1 MPSRPHCVLAVIP
14 HPDDESYAMAG
25 ALHAAAQAGARV
37 HVLCAT
43 RGERGDDFSA
53 RPGHTVRP
61 SDLAARRS
69 RELAA
74 SCAGLGVSPPRFLD
88 LPDGGLTDLPP
99 GRLEATLVDALQELA
114 PQVVLSLGPDGAYA
128 HADHLALTDALK
140 QALAWAPGSPRAL
153 WAAFPRALFEPQ
165 WRRLTGGADAALVPG
180 AAPRLGV
187 DAHAVDLK
195 LLVEATIKR
204 ASIEA
209 HRSQLPDGRAE
220 SLFPPGIV
228 ATLLREEWYQLAS
241 GPRLPDGP
249 APPESAGGLLA
260 GAS

>member
-1 MPSRPHCVLAVIP
+1 MPSRPHRVLAVIP

-53 RPGHTVRP
+53 RPGHPARP
-61 SDLAARRS
+61 SDLAGRRS

-74 SCAGLGVSPPRFLD
+74 SCAALGASAPRFLD
-88 LPDGGLTDLPP
+88 LPDGGLTDLPA
-99 GRLEATLVDALQELA
+99 GRLEATLVDVLQEVS
-114 PQVVLSLGPDGAYA
+114 PQVVLGLGPDGAYA
-128 HADHLALTDALK
+128 HADHLALTEALM
-140 QALAWAPGSPRAL
+140 QALAWAPGSTRVL

-165 WRRLTGGADAALVPG
+165 WRRMTGGADAALAPG

-187 DAHAVDLK
+187 DADAPDLK
-195 LLVEATIKR
+195 LRVDATIKR

-209 HRSQLPDGRAE
+209 HRSQLPDGVAE

-228 ATLLREEWYQLAS
+228 AALLHEEWYQLAS
-241 GPRLPDGP
+241 GPRFPDGP
-249 APPESAGGLLA
+249 ASPESAGGLLA
-260 GAS
+260 GVT